1 MEGFYCRE
9 KTSAHLH
16 SLCCWYEHV
25 FPCSPQGG
33 KIPQLYPTCCI
44 GKTILAGIYCCTCMV
59 KASSRCKSSLFVSI
73 LTPVCWSHDGVY
85 QAFFSYFFRLF
96 CHTGTTKSGGEMAT
110 SSACFVILVPQNL
123 EEKWPGNKVRTECR
137 AWRYISSL
145 SFHLSSSK

>member
-1 MEGFYCRE
+1 MFSLDNHTSIKPNTMFLNMEGFYCRE
-9 KTSAHLH
+9 KTSAHLY

-44 GKTILAGIYCCTCMV
+44 GKTILAGIYCCMV

-85 QAFFSYFFRLF
+85 QAFFPYFFRLF
-96 CHTGTTKSGGEMAT
+96 CHTGTTKSGGEMAWEQG
-110 SSACFVILVPQNL
+110 QN
-123 EEKWPGNKVRTECR
+123 
-137 AWRYISSL
+137 
-145 SFHLSSSK
+145 